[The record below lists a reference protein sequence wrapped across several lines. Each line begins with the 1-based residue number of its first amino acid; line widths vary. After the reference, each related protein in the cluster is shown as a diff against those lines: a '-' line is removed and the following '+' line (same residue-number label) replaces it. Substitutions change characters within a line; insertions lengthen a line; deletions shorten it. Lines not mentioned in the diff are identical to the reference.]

1 MSNYFYGTGRRKTS
15 VARVFLKAGT
25 GKVVV
30 NSSLSKDYFDSATLN
45 QLALKPLAI
54 VGAESKFDIMATI
67 KGGGKSGQAGAL
79 SHGLSRALLEFDAE
93 LRPAL
98 KKEGLL
104 TRDSRMVERK
114 KTGQPKARKKDQY
127 SKR

>member
-15 VARVFLKAGT
+15 VARVFLKPGT

-30 NSSLSKDYFDSATLN
+30 NSFLSKDYFDSATLD

-54 VGAESKFDIMATI
+54 VGAEKKFDIMATI

>member
-15 VARVFLKAGT
+15 VARVFLKPGS

-30 NSSLSKDYFDSATLN
+30 NSFLSKDYFDSPTLD

-54 VGAESKFDIMATI
+54 IASEKKFDIMATI

-79 SHGLSRALLEFDAE
+79 SHGLSRALLEFDAS
-93 LRPAL
+93 LRPVL
-98 KKEGLL
+98 KQEGLL

-114 KTGQPKARKKDQY
+114 KTGQPKARKKAQY